1 MFALFSKAIFVIGLL
16 LISCCMQACATSQ
29 PAKSS
34 PLTEKPQQL
43 PAKPL
48 KMQATPPT
56 TRHVTINKQKF
67 ELISQHKDH
76 WLLFD
81 PQTGQYCTTLNQIV
95 VITTALP
102 ALLRQISWPYQ
113 VQEWNK
119 VAEDT
124 YRWTGTFSKAIE
136 LHSQLKKAPDV
147 QFEWQLQYRAHS
159 QAEEM

>member
-1 MFALFSKAIFVIGLL
+1 MFALFPKAIYVIGFM
-16 LISCCMQACATSQ
+16 LISCCMQACATSHS
-29 PAKSS
+29 ANSS
-34 PLTEKPQQL
+34 LLPENQQQL

-136 LHSQLKKAPDV
+136 LNSQLKRVPDV